1 MKIEEVNC
9 FALRGDG
16 TLLIKTE
23 PDELGDKYQ
32 YCFYITDTDGGV
44 FKSPYVKESF
54 IMYKA
59 EKLGVY
65 TIKAFMKNTETD
77 EKVNEVSE
85 YKLTAKKAWLL
96 APAKEQPQKNA
107 SVSLEFLEGMENPAI
122 IATVKGDIT
131 DDMEYAWYIYKEGEP
146 DTEYRSPYL
155 PDRTFLYYPKKK
167 GTYSVKVFI
176 NGSKGKFS
184 VKSNTVEVS

>member
-23 PDELGDKYQ
+23 PDETGDKYQ
-32 YCFYITDTDGGV
+32 YCFYITDTDGEV
-44 FKSPYVKESF
+44 QKSPYAKESF

-59 EKLGVY
+59 KKPGAY
-65 TIKAFMKNTETD
+65 TVKAYMKNTEND
-77 EKVNEVSE
+77 ERISAVSE

-96 APAKEQPQKNA
+96 APSKEQPQKNA

-131 DDMEYAWYIYKEGEP
+131 ENIEYAWYVYREGEP
-146 DTEYRSPYL
+146 DTEYRSQYL

-167 GTYSVKVFI
+167 GAYSVKVFI
-176 NGSKGKFS
+176 NGIGGKFS